1 MTVGEYQWPSADN
14 VIELRPEREA
24 IRWLL
29 GHVPGSPLLA
39 EAPAGE
45 YLVDGKPAGYDYYRA
60 GGLRAASITGLP
72 TLVGQH
78 QYEQR
83 DARQVSERTEKGK
96 EFFQTT
102 DIART
107 RDLMAELGVRYIY
120 VGALER
126 ILFSAESLRKFDVL
140 ADSGELAV
148 MFDNGPVQIYRV
160 Q

>member
-1 MTVGEYQWPSADN
+1 
-14 VIELRPEREA
+14 
-24 IRWLL
+24 
-29 GHVPGSPLLA
+29 
-39 EAPAGE
+39 
-45 YLVDGKPAGYDYYRA
+45 VDGKPAGYDYYRA

-72 TLVGQH
+72 TLVGHH

-83 DARQVSERTEKGK
+83 DARQVSERIEKGK

-148 MFDNGPVQIYRV
+148 MFDNSPVQIYRV
-160 Q
+160 QR